1 MDGRQMG
8 RVGTGRGPPWMSRF
22 SVRPVYM
29 VIIVTVITRMP
40 TSTFCGYAAVDPA
53 SALYD
58 HPALVD
64 DRNPVGELIRLV
76 QAHWVVRSTVVPPAT
91 SARMISQTWLRLRGS
106 TPWSARREDQVR
118 RHDDARGD
126 VDPPP
131 ASDPSRSRPFRDA
144 RIVHRSLVVLQVRRS
159 AAPTSPVDVRDP
171 HTPEEAACAVPS
183 GAGATGASQSMW

>member
-64 DRNPVGELIRLV
+64 DRNPVGELICLV

-106 TPWSARREDQVR
+106 NPVVGSSGGSGQASRRCSR
-118 RHDDARGD
+118 RC
-126 VDPPP
+126 
-131 ASDPSRSRPFRDA
+131 
-144 RIVHRSLVVLQVRRS
+144 RS
-159 AAPTSPVDVRDP
+159 AARIR
-171 HTPEEAACAVPS
+171 PE
-183 GAGATGASQSMW
+183 